1 MLGAKCPTKGKAS
14 RASKAGERNSSPQHH
29 RHSRGDDGLAGM
41 LHGQSPAG
49 VVVHRFVGA
58 KRDCLTSP
66 MHACVHAGTRC
77 SATGGEAS
85 ASQALRP
92 DRTASKPSTNMTTS
106 TARKETATG
115 CLRRGGLQTPRRC
128 TQSQSSSCWRWPA
141 ARFWCACWAM
151 PQQQQRATIA
161 RAHPSA
167 RLPTWTQLRLSP
179 AMMALLPTCWCWALA
194 AAEQLSSSAVATTC
208 WSPRTACT

>member
-1 MLGAKCPTKGKAS
+1 MLARSIKTTLPPTHNA
-14 RASKAGERNSSPQHH
+14 R
-29 RHSRGDDGLAGM
+29 
-41 LHGQSPAG
+41 PAG
-49 VVVHRFVGA
+49 CV
-58 KRDCLTSP
+58 CLAQQCPHLHSDHLNQ
-66 MHACVHAGTRC
+66 MDHDNVQYLICYQYRTRHND
-77 SATGGEAS
+77 SLA
-85 ASQALRP
+85 QF
-92 DRTASKPSTNMTTS
+92 SKPSTNMTTS